1 MACINKGCMLF
12 CFVGTLNVTF
22 IRDAG
27 APTAGQSW
35 NLTCTAILN
44 GIAGSPTIQWLDSNS
59 NPISNNSNFT
69 IENMIMMNNSA
80 YERTLVFSSVHTSHA
95 GQYTCRAV
103 LDQASAAN
111 STQLSVK
118 STFV

>member
-1 MACINKGCMLF
+1 MLF
-12 CFVGTLNVTF
+12 CFLGTLNVTF

-27 APTAGQSW
+27 VSTAGQSL

-69 IENMIMMNNSA
+69 VENMIMVNDSA

-95 GQYTCRAV
+95 GHYTCRAT
-103 LDQASAAN
+103 LGQASAMA

-118 STFV
+118 STYV